1 MKRFSKKLIYHS
13 AVSGLFFSVFIFGF
27 CMLELCFDEEFEFDF
42 DFLLIACGVAAFT
55 YLLFVLYH
63 ILYYKFS
70 GYEITENQIR
80 CKRGVFFKKES
91 ILDFS
96 KINSVNKRQGI
107 FQKMFGISVIMVDS
121 GSTTRAHQAEIIIID
136 DSNLIDELYGILK
149 STDKKSISLSD
160 TKELMENKIEE
171 DNLYTFSSK
180 RKVAYSFLNSIMYL
194 ISALFLFGVMFGILY
209 LAHLYPVEFE
219 EEISFKEVVFFSVLT
234 FGFVLVVGILVN
246 IFKAFVGYYNF
257 KITKSGDTINVGYGL
272 FVNNQN
278 SFNLNMVRGV
288 LISQGIFQRVFK
300 LATIKVE
307 VVGYLENSNN
317 NKGVIGILIPLCK
330 LNEVDDILKRIIPT
344 HIPVKQEGKS
354 KAFFPFITW
363 NTFISFVTAA
373 LCAIL
378 ATGISLA
385 FNSTIA
391 LIASTSAIGGM
402 FVIYE
407 IIMIISS
414 AIAYH
419 SQDISFE
426 EKTITLYN
434 GSLIKCAT
442 VIKKEDIIAIEDV
455 TTPFRKKKGIYS
467 YIIHF
472 HTNAYFNTKKINIVD
487 ESFRELL
494 INCMKY

>member
-1 MKRFSKKLIYHS
+1 
-13 AVSGLFFSVFIFGF
+13 
-27 CMLELCFDEEFEFDF
+27 
-42 DFLLIACGVAAFT
+42 
-55 YLLFVLYH
+55 
-63 ILYYKFS
+63 
-70 GYEITENQIR
+70 
-80 CKRGVFFKKES
+80 
-91 ILDFS
+91 
-96 KINSVNKRQGI
+96 
-107 FQKMFGISVIMVDS
+107 
-121 GSTTRAHQAEIIIID
+121 
-136 DSNLIDELYGILK
+136 
-149 STDKKSISLSD
+149 
-160 TKELMENKIEE
+160 
-171 DNLYTFSSK
+171 
-180 RKVAYSFLNSIMYL
+180 
-194 ISALFLFGVMFGILY
+194 
-209 LAHLYPVEFE
+209 
-219 EEISFKEVVFFSVLT
+219 
-234 FGFVLVVGILVN
+234 
-246 IFKAFVGYYNF
+246 
-257 KITKSGDTINVGYGL
+257 
-272 FVNNQN
+272 
-278 SFNLNMVRGV
+278 MVRGV

-317 NKGVIGILIPLCK
+317 NKGVIGIFIPLCK
-330 LNEVDDILKRIIPT
+330 LNEVDEILKRIIPT
-344 HIPVKQEGKS
+344 HIPVKQERKS

-442 VIKKEDIIAIEDV
+442 VIKKEDIIKTFDV
-455 TTPFRKKKGIYS
+455 SDYKSTTSKVQIIRSSGTLEEGENWSELPCFEFNNGSFNYTLKGNSITTFV
-467 YIIHF
+467 I
-472 HTNAYFNTKKINIVD
+472 K
-487 ESFRELL
+487 
-494 INCMKY
+494 